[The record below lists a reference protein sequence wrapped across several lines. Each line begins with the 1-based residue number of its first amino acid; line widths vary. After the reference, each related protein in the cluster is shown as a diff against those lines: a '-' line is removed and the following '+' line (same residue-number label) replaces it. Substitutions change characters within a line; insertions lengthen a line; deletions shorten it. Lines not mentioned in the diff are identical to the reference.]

1 MLQFNKMEKYIEIID
16 LTKDDEEIINVDYI
30 QNRIKQEI
38 CYDTIKELDLENFD
52 FKKSRSIN
60 EKLIKLKTLLKDVE
74 IDDHKIEYITSNFWK
89 ELISAG
95 SKGARRGIK
104 FNDIVKRNIDSLKLD
119 CEKFEV
125 CFEKHCD
132 KEEYIDRHT
141 RDKPDWYIFE
151 KNTKKVII
159 GMNQLDFWDGGH
171 QIQRGNSYI
180 LDNKFDNKK
189 CKLLCVICKDPCDNI
204 KRKKVLPFFQEG
216 FRNDTLCYIKNIRN
230 IINSFFNIE

>member
-1 MLQFNKMEKYIEIID
+1 MDKYIEIID
-16 LTKDDEEIINVDYI
+16 LTKDDEEIINEEIINIDYI

-38 CYDTIKELDLENFD
+38 CHDTIKELDLENFD

-74 IDDHKIEYITSNFWK
+74 IDDDKIEYITSNFWK

-95 SKGARRGIK
+95 SKGARRGVK

-119 CEKFEV
+119 REKFEV
-125 CFEKHCD
+125 GFEKHCD
-132 KEEYIDRHT
+132 NIDRLT
-141 RDKPDWYIFE
+141 REKPDWYIRE
-151 KNTKKVII
+151 KITNKVII

-180 LDNKFDNKK
+180 LDKKLQFDNKK
-189 CKLLCVICKDPCDNI
+189 HKLLCVICKDPCDNI
-204 KRKKVLPFFQEG
+204 KRNKVLPFFQEG
-216 FRNDTLCYIKNIRN
+216 FRNDTLCYIKNISN